1 MSLLVLNLGV
11 EPYERAWELQH
22 RLVEARQK
30 GELDDILIL
39 LEHEPVITLGRTGDE
54 SHILASTEELCRAGI
69 IVHRVERGGDVT
81 YHGPGQLVGYP
92 ILSLEAHHLG
102 VSDYMHALEEVLI
115 RTLHDFGLPAYRRE
129 GIIGVWVRGSKIA
142 ALGARVERGV
152 TYHGFALNVA
162 PKLEHFSL
170 IVPCGLAGASVTSM
184 ERELGKSIV
193 MSQVRERVVWNFGQV
208 FGVAMEEVTLARLPF
223 ALEEPEITASLPS
236 IQGSEQR

>member
-1 MSLLVLNLGV
+1 LLVLNLGV
-11 EPYERAWELQH
+11 EPYEWAWELQH

-30 GELDDILIL
+30 GQLDDILIL

-54 SHILASTEELCRAGI
+54 SHILASAEELRRAGI
-69 IVHRVERGGDVT
+69 VVHRVERGGDVT

-102 VSDYMHALEEVLI
+102 VSDFMHALEEVLI

-129 GIIGVWVRGSKIA
+129 GMIGVWVGESKIA

-162 PKLEHFSL
+162 PNLEHFAL
-170 IVPCGLAGASVTSM
+170 IIPCGLVGASVTSM
-184 ERELGKSIV
+184 ERELGKPV
-193 MSQVRERVVWNFGQV
+193 AMPLVRERVIKNFGQV
-208 FGVAMEEVTLARLPF
+208 FAVPMEEIALAQLLVSRRER
-223 ALEEPEITASLPS
+223 AGN
-236 IQGSEQR
+236 QGQPA

>member
-1 MSLLVLNLGV
+1 LLVLNLGV
-11 EPYERAWELQH
+11 EPYEWAWELQH

-30 GELDDILIL
+30 GQLDDILIL

-54 SHILASTEELCRAGI
+54 SHILASAEELRRAGI
-69 IVHRVERGGDVT
+69 VVHRVERGGDVT

-102 VSDYMHALEEVLI
+102 VSDFMHALEEVLI

-129 GIIGVWVRGSKIA
+129 GIIGVWVGESKIA

-162 PKLEHFSL
+162 PNLEHFAL
-170 IVPCGLAGASVTSM
+170 IIPCGLVGASVTSM
-184 ERELGKSIV
+184 ERELGKPV
-193 MSQVRERVVWNFGQV
+193 AMPLVRERVIKNFGQV
-208 FGVAMEEVTLARLPF
+208 FAVPMEEIALAQLLVSRRER
-223 ALEEPEITASLPS
+223 AGN
-236 IQGSEQR
+236 QGQPA

>member
-1 MSLLVLNLGV
+1 MLVLNLGV
-11 EPYERAWELQH
+11 EPYEWAWELQH

-30 GELDDILIL
+30 GQLDDILIL

-54 SHILASTEELCRAGI
+54 SHILASAEELRRAGI
-69 IVHRVERGGDVT
+69 AVHRVERGGDVT

-102 VSDYMHALEEVLI
+102 VSDFMHALEEVLI

-129 GIIGVWVRGSKIA
+129 GIIGVWVGESKIA

-162 PKLEHFSL
+162 PNLEHFAL
-170 IVPCGLAGASVTSM
+170 IVPCGLVGASVTSM
-184 ERELGKSIV
+184 ERELGKPV
-193 MSQVRERVVWNFGQV
+193 AMPLVRERVIKNFGQV
-208 FGVAMEEVTLARLPF
+208 FAVSMEEIALAQLPVSRRKM
-223 ALEEPEITASLPS
+223 AGN
-236 IQGSEQR
+236 QGQPA

>member
-1 MSLLVLNLGV
+1 MFVLNLGV

-30 GELDDILIL
+30 GQLDDILIL

-54 SHILASTEELCRAGI
+54 SHILASAEELREAGI
-69 IVHRVERGGDVT
+69 AVHRVERGGDVT

-102 VSDYMHALEEVLI
+102 VSDFMHALEEVLI
-115 RTLHDFGLPAYRRE
+115 RTLHDFGLSAYRRE
-129 GIIGVWVRGSKIA
+129 GIIGVWVGESKIA

-162 PKLEHFSL
+162 PNLAHFAL
-170 IVPCGLAGASVTSM
+170 IIPCGLVNTSVTSM
-184 ERELGKSIV
+184 EHELGRPV
-193 MSQVRERVVWNFGQV
+193 PMPLVRHRVVENFGQV
-208 FGVAMEEVTLARLPF
+208 FGVPMDEITFAQLPF
-223 ALEEPEITASLPS
+223 ALKESEVTASLPGIKDS
-236 IQGSEQR
+236 TKS